1 MKGLFTEGAAVSA
14 FYTLKITYMTLFKT
28 VLGYKDTGSLKQE
41 GFAIVQGSEN
51 KDLQMQ
57 LYL

>member
-1 MKGLFTEGAAVSA
+1 MSV
-14 FYTLKITYMTLFKT
+14 FYTLKVAYMTLCKEA
-28 VLGYKDTGSLKQE
+28 LGYKDTGGLRQE
-41 GFAIVQGSEN
+41 HFAIVQGSEN